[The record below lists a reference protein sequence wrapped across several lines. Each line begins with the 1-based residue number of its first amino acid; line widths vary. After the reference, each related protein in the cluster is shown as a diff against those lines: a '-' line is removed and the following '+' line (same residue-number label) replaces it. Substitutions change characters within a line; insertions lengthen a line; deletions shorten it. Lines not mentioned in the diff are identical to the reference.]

1 MRNLRTA
8 VAGTLVLASVVF
20 LTATGLRSEPPAI
33 PKISTFAPVA
43 DLLQQVD
50 FFIARVETSLADP
63 TDFDGAKQSRTLKD
77 GHTLAVLALM
87 LAVHDDEHPLKAAMP
102 SLLKAAQAL
111 AGAGDDASRAKA
123 ALAEIQAA
131 RAGRALGDETV
142 RWEKTASLSALM
154 KQVPLIHA
162 GLKRGVEPN
171 RLTRQA
177 VPSAGQSA
185 ALAAIAQA
193 SMLDTERVTR
203 PEDVAAWLHDCAQM
217 RDAAGEVN
225 SAVHAQDQGRV
236 TMGMQH
242 LAQSCEACHA
252 KFRDP

>member
-1 MRNLRTA
+1 MLA
-8 VAGTLVLASVVF
+8 VAVSWSA
-20 LTATGLRSEPPAI
+20 ARLRSEPPTI
-33 PKISTFAPVA
+33 PKISTFAPAA

-50 FFIARVETSLADP
+50 FFIGRIEASLADP
-63 TDFDGAKQSRTLKD
+63 ADFDGAQQSRTLKD

-87 LAVHDDEHPLKAAMP
+87 LAVHDEEHPLKAAMP
-102 SLLKAAQAL
+102 RLLKSAQSL
-111 AGAGDDASRAKA
+111 AGAGDDYSRAKA
-123 ALAEIQAA
+123 ALTEIQAA
-131 RAGRALGDETV
+131 RAGRALGEGTV
-142 RWEKTASLSALM
+142 RWEKAASLSALM

-171 RLTRQA
+171 RLARQA
-177 VPSAGQSA
+177 APSAGQSA
-185 ALAAIAQA
+185 ALAALAQA
-193 SMLDTERVTR
+193 SILDTEHVTR
-203 PEDVAAWLHDCAQM
+203 PADVAAWLQCCVEM

-236 TMGMQH
+236 TMGMHH